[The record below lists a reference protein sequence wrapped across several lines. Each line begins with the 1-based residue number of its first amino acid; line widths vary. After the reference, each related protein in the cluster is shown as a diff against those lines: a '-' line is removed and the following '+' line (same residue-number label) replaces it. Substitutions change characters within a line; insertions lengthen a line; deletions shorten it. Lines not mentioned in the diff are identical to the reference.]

1 MDTTTTDTQ
10 PAGQVPALAPAPCS
24 ALRYERT
31 LFVMSNAGR
40 ILCLSHDQG
49 EEMRALMARGWNH
62 TATIDPA
69 LWIKAL
75 IEAEPDHAS
84 DMMDE
89 LNFGPNT
96 VHEPQARR
104 STPDKSSQ

>member
-1 MDTTTTDTQ
+1 MTPKTTDTQ
-10 PAGQVPALAPAPCS
+10 PAGQVPALAQAAGS

-31 LFVMSNAGR
+31 LFVISNAGR

-49 EEMRALMARGWNH
+49 EEMRALMACGWNH

-75 IEAEPDHAS
+75 IEAGPDHAS

-89 LNFGPNT
+89 LNFGPN
-96 VHEPQARR
+96 VEDERR
-104 STPDKSSQ
+104 R

>member
-1 MDTTTTDTQ
+1 
-10 PAGQVPALAPAPCS
+10 
-24 ALRYERT
+24 
-31 LFVMSNAGR
+31 
-40 ILCLSHDQG
+40 
-49 EEMRALMARGWNH
+49 MARGWNH

-89 LNFGPNT
+89 LNFGPN
-96 VHEPQARR
+96 VKDGPQARR